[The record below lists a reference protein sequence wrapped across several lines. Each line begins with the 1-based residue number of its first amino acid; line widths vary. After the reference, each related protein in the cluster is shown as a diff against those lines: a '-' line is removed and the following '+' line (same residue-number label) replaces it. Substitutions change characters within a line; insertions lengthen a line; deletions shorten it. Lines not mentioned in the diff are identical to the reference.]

1 MKYMLDTN
9 ICIYVIRH
17 RPEAVLKRFMQH
29 DPEELCISSITLA
42 ELEYGIENSS
52 APERNRVA
60 LAMFLS
66 GIQVLPFEESAAEE
80 YGRIRAALRRK
91 GTPVGANDMLIA
103 AHGKAKGLTIVTN
116 NTREFDRI
124 EGLAVENWAASM

>member
-9 ICIYVIRH
+9 ICVYIIKK
-17 RPEAVLKRFMQH
+17 RPEQVLERFMYY
-29 DPEELCISSITLA
+29 DPGELCISAITLA

-52 APERNRVA
+52 MPERNLFA

-66 GIQVLPFEESAAEE
+66 GIQILPFDDTAAEE
-80 YGRIRAALRRK
+80 YGRIRAALRRQ

-103 AHGKAKGLTIVTN
+103 AHAKAKGLTIVTN
-116 NTREFDRI
+116 NTREFDHI
-124 EGLAVENWAASM
+124 EGLTVANWAV